1 MALSTVFLLLA
12 SYLIGAFPTSY
23 LIGRRRG
30 INLREV
36 GDGNLGGLNTFRVLG
51 RKPALLVSIVDI
63 GKGALAAWL
72 AHMLSGSDVV
82 PYLAAL
88 AAALGHDFSI
98 YIHFQGGQGMGS
110 ILGSLI
116 YLHPFETLLG
126 VGLFLLCY
134 LLFRNW
140 DAAWVA
146 GMVTIIGSVWYLG
159 YPLWEIGLVV
169 VLIVTIGIKKW
180 IDVPLARRLREQH
193 P

>member
-1 MALSTVFLLLA
+1 MALSTPFLLLA

-23 LIGRRRG
+23 LTGRRRG

-36 GDGNLGGLNTFRVLG
+36 GDGNLGGFNTFRVLG
-51 RKPALLVSIVDI
+51 WKPALLVSIVDI
-63 GKGALAAWL
+63 GKGTLAAWL

-88 AAALGHDFSI
+88 ASALGHDFSI

-116 YLHPFETLLG
+116 YLHPIETLLG

-140 DAAWVA
+140 DAAWVV

-159 YPLWEIGLVV
+159 HPLWEIVLIV

-180 IDVPLARRLREQH
+180 IDMPLAHRLRKQH

>member
-1 MALSTVFLLLA
+1 MALSTLFILLA
-12 SYLIGAFPTSY
+12 SYLIGAFPTAY

-30 INLREV
+30 INLREA

-88 AAALGHDFSI
+88 ASALGHDFSI

-116 YLHPFETLLG
+116 YMHLIETLLG

-140 DAAWVA
+140 DAAWVV
-146 GMVTIIGSVWYLG
+146 GMVTIIGSVWTLG
-159 YPLWEIGLVV
+159 YPLWEIGLIV

>member
-30 INLREV
+30 INLRKV

>member
-1 MALSTVFLLLA
+1 MAHSTLFILLV
-12 SYLIGAFPTSY
+12 SYLIGAFPTAY
-23 LIGRRRG
+23 LVGRRRG
-30 INLREV
+30 LNLRQA
-36 GDGNLGGLNTFRVLG
+36 GDGNLGGLNTFRLLG
-51 RKPALLVSIVDI
+51 WKPALLVTSVDI

-72 AHMLSGSDVV
+72 AHMLSGSEVV

-110 ILGSLI
+110 ILGSLVC
-116 YLHPFETLLG
+116 LHPLETLLG
-126 VGLFLLCY
+126 VGLFLLCH

-140 DAAWVA
+140 DAAWVV
-146 GMVTIIGSVWYLG
+146 GMLTIIGSVWVLG
-159 YPLWEIGLVV
+159 HPLREVGLVT

-180 IDVPLARRLREQH
+180 IDAPLARRLRAQH

>member
-1 MALSTVFLLLA
+1 MALSTLFLLLA

-116 YLHPFETLLG
+116 YLNPIETLLG

-140 DAAWVA
+140 DAAWVV

>member
-1 MALSTVFLLLA
+1 MVHSTLFLLLA

-51 RKPALLVSIVDI
+51 WKPALLVSIVDI
-63 GKGALAAWL
+63 GKGALATWL
-72 AHMLSGSDVV
+72 ARMLSGSEVV

-88 AAALGHDFSI
+88 ACALGHDFSI

-110 ILGSLI
+110 TLGSLI
-116 YLHPFETLLG
+116 YLHPIETLLG

-140 DAAWVA
+140 DAAWVV

-159 YPLWEIGLVV
+159 HPLWEIGLVV

-180 IDVPLARRLREQH
+180 IDAPLARRLREQH